1 MKLKII
7 TFSVL
12 SIFIILLIG
21 LIFWKQEYKF
31 TLPTPKPANYVEVL
45 QGDSIDIQYTTEK
58 PTYYHF
64 YNYDCP
70 CSRFNIKEFESLVHK
85 YKNDVKFYA
94 VIETD
99 DVLSDDVNNFL
110 EKYDLGIDVIK
121 DSKGKLATALGVYST
136 PQAVLIKD
144 QKVYYK
150 GNYNKARFCLSKN
163 TKFAAQALE
172 AMVKGE
178 KVPDFPVVA
187 EIAYGCELPTNTN
200 KSKTFFSFLDL

>member
-1 MKLKII
+1 MKIKILI
-7 TFSVL
+7 FSVL
-12 SIFIILLIG
+12 STVIILLIG

-31 TLPTPKPANYVEVL
+31 TLPTPKPRNYVEVH
-45 QGDSIDIQYTTEK
+45 QGDSVDIQYSAAQ

-70 CSRFNIKEFESLVHK
+70 CSRFNIKEFQSLVNK
-85 YKNDVKFYA
+85 YKNEVKFYA
-94 VIETD
+94 VIETED
-99 DVLSDDVNNFL
+99 ISSDDVNDFL
-110 EKYDLGIDVIK
+110 EKYDLGIEVIK
-121 DSKGKLATALGVYST
+121 DSEGHLAQALGVYST

-144 QKVYYK
+144 HKVYYK

-178 KVPDFPVVA
+178 KVPDFPMVA
-187 EIAYGCELPTNTN
+187 EIAYGCELPSNTN
-200 KSKTFFSFLDL
+200 KSNTFFSFLDL